1 MKSRIGK
8 YAMMGILFL
17 LTIFGVQTVHAEQY
31 TGQAIWPSEHISNI
45 YIKKDRNDGYSKWQ
59 QARFIRRSEDNQFVY
74 CLQPYADIDNNLPY
88 YDVARSDYARVL
100 GFSEEQWERISLLAY
115 YGYQYNDNGYNHS
128 DHKWYAIT
136 QVMIW
141 RTTNPDSNIYF
152 TETLNGSYTSKFDG
166 EMAEL
171 ERLVSNHYKTPSLEN
186 NIVLPIGQTKELNDS
201 NGVLSNYTI
210 TGTENVTASINGNT
224 LSVTA
229 NSIGEGKV
237 TFEKR
242 ATKYEIPPI
251 VYFSDHS
258 QNVFRVGNYDP
269 VRSRFTLKVIG
280 GRVTPAKVDIETRNN
295 TPQGEAKLGGAVYG
309 IYKVDGTRV
318 GQVVTNED
326 GRNTSDY
333 LPELGRFYLLEEQPS
348 EGYLLD
354 SNKYYFEIT
363 ENNLNPEV
371 QVFEQVIK
379 RDFEFTKVY
388 ASAETQI
395 MEPEVGI
402 KFAIYNRAGEQV
414 EEVTTDSQGVFRFTL
429 PYGTYTVKQLTTTK
443 GHEKIEDFNVE
454 VKVTGEVV
462 KKVISNAPITA
473 KLRVVK
479 IDAESK
485 EVIKRANIKF
495 KIFDI
500 KNNEYVCQT
509 ITYPNKQTICVWE
522 TDEEGEFTTAYPLMT
537 GTYRL
542 EEVDQVVEGYLWNS
556 QSHEFSID
564 EDSNLRTDSEYGIIF
579 DTDFENQPVKGEI
592 QIKKTGEVAEL
603 TDNGFEFKTDSLE
616 GVKFGLYAQEDIIW
630 NDKVIYT
637 KDTLVEEKT
646 TDKDGNIVFD
656 NLYLGKY
663 YVKELETL
671 NNYVL
676 DENKYEAELVYKD
689 QYTPVIVYSESI
701 LNILKTGK
709 LEFTKTDIS
718 ESKTL
723 PNTLIEIYTEND
735 ELVFSGRTDEEG
747 KIVIDRLPQGKYYI
761 LEKEA
766 PEGYKLNEEKMPF
779 EIKENGEIIKSTM
792 KDEDITGTLE
802 FTKVDISTDEPLPNT
817 LIEIYNAENDE
828 LVFSGRTD
836 ESGNITID
844 KIKYGKYYILEKE
857 APEGYQLNPEK
868 MYFEITEDGQV
879 IKSVMKDEKIVEV
892 PNTGLSEINY
902 DKVTPIIVI
911 VLGAGLIIYA
921 TKKNKK
927 K

>member
-210 TGTENVTASINGNT
+210 AGTENVTASINGNT

-237 TFEKR
+237 TFEKK

-318 GQVVTNED
+318 GQVVTKED

-354 SNKYYFEIT
+354 SNKYYFEIN

-836 ESGNITID
+836 ENGNITID